1 VFCETGNGSGKIR
14 SRSLFYFFNEGAY
27 MKQIRY
33 VLFLLFITL
42 VPSLYAQ
49 ISFSA
54 WGRGVVTP
62 IAFSGDHSAVSASTY
77 TSSDNPS
84 IGFTVNGIAT
94 SEKIGFK
101 IDFGAGYNYAGN
113 SITAGI
119 GDNAKVWVRPFKPFT
134 LTAGFFK
141 EEDLRGKFGAS
152 EFNAWILP
160 NGGKGEDNIFQRFDA
175 FAGAY
180 FKIEPFVTFDN
191 LPLFQGLTVQGAF
204 GSNAPGTPGSNM
216 RAILNLFNNED
227 NSTLSNK
234 YDESYSDYDGDRVP
248 SALDAYKAIQIAI
261 GWEIPDVGLARAQFI
276 GNNRAALRWGE
287 LGSSASV
294 VNVEKQLAI
303 GLNTNRDSDVL
314 QMAFLFDRFNGIKA
328 DLGITIPLKYTSKST
343 NLEVYPRVVGTDGRV
358 YEPIT
363 NQNKNEYEIQDPFVV
378 ALAGSWT
385 PSFLSDLNIVVRADF
400 SFGGKKESSDKT
412 AETGYDLNFWLMP
425 SYTIGVWKAGA
436 DIGIEAHGKDKLTQ
450 VGVNPNKAITD
461 VSEFTDFGFALWGE
475 IGFAGGRMRVGCSM
489 MFPGSER
496 YSYNASSATYK
507 YSPKYTGDPVIA
519 VPISFTYSL

>member
-1 VFCETGNGSGKIR
+1 
-14 SRSLFYFFNEGAY
+14 
-27 MKQIRY
+27 MKHIRY
-33 VLFLLFITL
+33 VLFFCFITL
-42 VPSLYAQ
+42 ASSLYGE
-49 ISFSA
+49 IHFSA

-62 IAFSGDHSAVSASTY
+62 IAFSGDHSAVSAITY

-84 IGFTVNGIAT
+84 IGFTVNGIAP

-101 IDFGAGYNYAGN
+101 IDLSGGYNYAG
-113 SITAGI
+113 SAITAGI

-180 FKIEPFVTFDN
+180 FKIEPFVTFDS
-191 LPLFQGLTVQGAF
+191 LPLFQGFTVQGAF
-204 GSNAPGTPGSNM
+204 GSSAPGTPGSNM

-227 NSTLSNK
+227 NSTLSTK
-234 YDESYSDYDGDRVP
+234 YDESYSEYDGDRVP
-248 SALDAYKAIQIAI
+248 SALDVYKAIQVAV
-261 GWEIPDVGLARAQFI
+261 GWKIPDAGLARVQFI
-276 GNNRAALRWGE
+276 GNNRAVFRWSEIGN
-287 LGSSASV
+287 SAAV
-294 VNVEKQLAI
+294 VNVEKKLAI
-303 GLNTNRDSDVL
+303 GLNTNRDSDVI
-314 QMAFLFDRFNGIKA
+314 QAAFLFDRFKA
-328 DLGITIPLKYTSKST
+328 VRIDLGATIPFAYTTKSI
-343 NLEVYPRVVGTDGRV
+343 NLEVYPRVVGTDGKA

-363 NQNKNEYEIQDPFVV
+363 NQNKNEYEIQDPFVI

-385 PSFLSDLNIVVRADF
+385 PVFLSALNLTARADF

-425 SYTIGVWKAGA
+425 SYTIGVWKAGV
-436 DIGIEAHGKDKLTQ
+436 DFGLETHGKDKLTQ
-450 VGVNPNKAITD
+450 KGVNPNKAVTD
-461 VSEFTDFGFALWGE
+461 VSEFTDFGLAFWGE
-475 IGFAGGRMRVGCSM
+475 LGFAGGRMRMGCSM
-489 MFPGSER
+489 MFPGSDR

-519 VPISFTYSL
+519 IPISFTYSL